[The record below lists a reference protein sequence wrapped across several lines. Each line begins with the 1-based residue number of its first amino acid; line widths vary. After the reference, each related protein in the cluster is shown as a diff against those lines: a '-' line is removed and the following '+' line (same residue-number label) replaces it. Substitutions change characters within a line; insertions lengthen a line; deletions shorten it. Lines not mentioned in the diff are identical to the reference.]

1 MNTLTRAEEQVMQE
15 LWKIKQGFL
24 GDIVKSMPDPKPHS
38 NTVATILK
46 ILIEKGFVEI
56 EVFGR
61 IHRYAPTVSKAAY
74 SKSRVKSL
82 ARRYFDGSFA
92 NIVSSLVKEKNLSLE
107 ELELLVEQLKK
118 EKNAKK

>member
-24 GDIVKSMPDPKPHS
+24 GDIVKEMPEPKSHS

-61 IHRYAPTVSKAAY
+61 LHRYSPVISKAAY
-74 SKSRVKSL
+74 SKSRVRSL
-82 ARRYFDGSFA
+82 ARRYFDGSFT

-107 ELELLVEQLKK
+107 DLELLVEQLRK
-118 EKNAKK
+118 EENAKN